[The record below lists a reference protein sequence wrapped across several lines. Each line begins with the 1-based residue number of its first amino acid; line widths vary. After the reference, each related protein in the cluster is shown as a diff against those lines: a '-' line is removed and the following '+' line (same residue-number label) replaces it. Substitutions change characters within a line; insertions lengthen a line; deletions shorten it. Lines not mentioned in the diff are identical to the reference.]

1 MNDKKVLLEMLK
13 TLYNDIS
20 NIQQK
25 GAGYYSTGPF
35 VERYNKL
42 LNRAKKLFSEE
53 TDILE
58 IFSEAEDTNSV
69 DPADKSK
76 TAQKV
81 ALELNQLITFIKAAL
96 EEGP

>member
-1 MNDKKVLLEMLK
+1 MNDRKVLLEMLK
-13 TLYNDIS
+13 TLYTDVA

-42 LNRAKKLFSEE
+42 LNRAKKLFGDE

-58 IFSEAEDTNSV
+58 IFSEIEDTKSV
-69 DPADKSK
+69 DPADKGI

-81 ALELNQLITFIKAAL
+81 SLELNQLITLITAAL
-96 EEGP
+96 EDG